1 MSLQAPQ
8 DFCTIYLFAP
18 RVTVHHFVSSLTA
31 APEQMF
37 ALSIEEKKKGGGGK
51 CNASW
56 LRKQLKYNI
65 KGLVN
70 TGDLAGG

>member
-8 DFCTIYLFAP
+8 DFCTILLFAP
-18 RVTVHHFVSSLTA
+18 RVTVHHFVSPLTA

-37 ALSIEEKKKGGGGK
+37 ALSIEEKRGGGK